1 MIMGNFLSLIAVEN
15 KKLWKRISTVIMIP
29 ILIALVFAWGGLE
42 KLITNMVMNEAGNQ
56 TTSQSQSVGNW
67 KDKLKAENT
76 MLQKAIDE
84 AEKSEWLQAK
94 HGIDSDKRKIAENE
108 YRINHDMEPSKDGN
122 PDFWEV
128 VTSLSVWSFIALLAV
143 IACTALV
150 AGEFSEGT
158 MKTMIPRP
166 FTRWQILTAK
176 LIVVVLYTLVL
187 TVVAFISA
195 LIVSLIFFGS
205 HGIGDN
211 VFLWIG
217 GKIFCVPGL
226 VGSLADFGLN
236 FLTALVYVIF
246 TFAICAMSRSRA
258 LATGLSIFLM
268 LGGSFTTELAMNFS
282 WGKYI
287 FFADTNFSYFI
298 TKGAPFYGITLASAL
313 IICAAYCV
321 AFLAAGYVIF
331 MKRDIA

>member
-1 MIMGNFLSLIAVEN
+1 MGNFMSLVAVEN

-29 ILIALVFAWGGLE
+29 ILIALVIGWGGLE
-42 KLITNMVMNEAGNQ
+42 KLVLNLAMNAEENQ
-56 TTSQSQSVGNW
+56 KTSQSQSAGSW
-67 KDKLKAENT
+67 KDELKAENAR
-76 MLQKAIDE
+76 LQKAIDR
-84 AEKSEWLQAK
+84 AEKSESFAAK
-94 HGIDSDKRKIAENE
+94 QNIDKNKRQIAENK
-108 YRINHDMEPSKDGN
+108 YRIEHDMEPSEDGN

-150 AGEFSEGT
+150 AGEFSENT
-158 MKTMIPRP
+158 MKSMIPRP

-176 LIVVVLYTLVL
+176 FVAVVLYTLFL
-187 TVVAFISA
+187 TFVAFISA
-195 LIVSLIFFGS
+195 LIGSLIFFGTK
-205 HGIGDN
+205 GIGN
-211 VFLWIG
+211 NLFLWIG
-217 GKIFCVPGL
+217 GKIVNVPGL
-226 VGSLADFGLN
+226 VASLADFGLN
-236 FLTALVYVIF
+236 FLTVLVYVIF

-268 LGGSFTTELAMNFS
+268 FGGSLTSELATRFS

-298 TKGAPFYGITLASAL
+298 TSGAPFYGITLGSAL
-313 IICAAYCV
+313 LICAAYCV
-321 AFLAAGYVIF
+321 VFLAAGYITF